1 MKKTFFKTVLV
12 LVIAL
17 LAMSCSKDEADGAT
31 PCTPIVCLNNGVSNA
46 NCGCDC
52 PPGYGG
58 ANCGTILTPS
68 KITISKVIVKSF
80 NNLNTSGI
88 GHDLTNG
95 ADIYIKINSGNTVI
109 YDHPNIFSNATDGS
123 NTNYV
128 FTLNPILEIVNV
140 NSPLVISLWDYD
152 LGDTPSNPD
161 DNMASA
167 VFIPFAGNSFPSSIP
182 VTDPST
188 ATKFEVFFTYQ
199 W

>member
-1 MKKTFFKTVLV
+1 MKKTFFKTGLV

-17 LAMSCSKDEADGAT
+17 FAMSCSKDGSDGAT

-52 PPGYGG
+52 PSGYGG
-58 ANCGTILTPS
+58 ANCGTFITPS

-80 NNLNTSGI
+80 NNLNASGI

-109 YDHPNIFSNATDGS
+109 YDHPSLFSNATDGS

-128 FTLNPILEIVNV
+128 FTLNPILQIVNV

-152 LGDTPSNPD
+152 LGDTPSNSD

-167 VFIPFAGNSFPSSIP
+167 VFIPFAGNSFPSSIL